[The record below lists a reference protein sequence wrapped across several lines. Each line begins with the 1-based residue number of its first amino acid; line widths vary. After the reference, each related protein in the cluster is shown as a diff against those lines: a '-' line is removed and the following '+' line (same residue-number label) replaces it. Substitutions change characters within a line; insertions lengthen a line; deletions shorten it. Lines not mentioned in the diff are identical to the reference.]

1 MSDIVPV
8 IEQAKK
14 VYLNAT
20 ADLSEVADML
30 RFQIENT
37 TILTDAN
44 TFSQL
49 KELHCYTVSSATQ
62 HQTVLSQ
69 LAQLHNKLDPL
80 PHMLPAKKSV
90 PYLVR
95 VK

>member
-37 TILTDAN
+37 TIPVDEK

-49 KELHCYTVSSATQ
+49 REIHQYTLRSATH
-62 HQTVLSQ
+62 HQTMCSQ
-69 LAQLHNKLDPL
+69 LAQLHNMLDPL
-80 PHMLPAKKSV
+80 PHMISTKKSV

>member
-8 IEQAKK
+8 IERAKK

-30 RFQIENT
+30 RFQIENS
-37 TILTDAN
+37 TILVDEK

-49 KELHCYTVSSATQ
+49 KEIHQYTLKSATH
-62 HQTVLSQ
+62 HQTVCSQ
-69 LAQLHNKLDPL
+69 LAQLHNMLDPL
-80 PHMLPAKKSV
+80 PHMLPVKKSV
-90 PYLVR
+90 SYLVR